1 MPTLVKICGLSD
13 SATLEAALNGGA
25 SHIGLVHYEPSPR
38 HVALDQ
44 AASLRQQAGQRAR
57 VVLLLVSP
65 QPALLA
71 RAYEAVLPDVIQFHG
86 SETPDYLAKVRQ
98 HLPVEVW
105 KAVGVR
111 DAASLAD
118 AQRFRGAADRLL
130 YDAPAR
136 ALPGGTGTRFDWS
149 LLAGHDA
156 GMAWGL
162 AGGLTPETVGEA
174 IRETGAPLVDV
185 SSGIES
191 APGIKDMDK
200 IAAFLKAAAS

>member
-38 HVALDQ
+38 HVALNQ

-71 RAYEAVLPDVIQFHG
+71 RAYEAVQPDVIQFHG

-174 IRETGAPLVDV
+174 IRETGAPLIDV